1 MYEELVNSLRC
12 CAAYND
18 DLCSDCKYHSMYV
31 DLCIDTLKNDAADAI
46 EKLSAKVDGLQFYV
60 DSISKLPD
68 CNTCMK
74 KPMCEFMPKY
84 GEYCRINCP
93 AWLGEQEPPKEE

>member
-1 MYEELVNSLRC
+1 MYEALVLKLRAWEKAGLSNSHVF
-12 CAAYND
+12 
-18 DLCSDCKYHSMYV
+18 KE
-31 DLCIDTLKNDAADAI
+31 AADAI
-46 EKLSAKVDGLQFYV
+46 EELCAKVDGLQFYV

-84 GEYCRINCP
+84 GEYCSINCP
-93 AWLGEQEPPKEE
+93 VWLGEPEPPKEE